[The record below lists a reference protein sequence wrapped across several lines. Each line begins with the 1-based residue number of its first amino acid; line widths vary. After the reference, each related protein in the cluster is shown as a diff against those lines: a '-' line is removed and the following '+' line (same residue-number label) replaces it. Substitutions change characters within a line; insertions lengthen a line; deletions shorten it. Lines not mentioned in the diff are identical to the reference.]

1 MTHMQLHRCRGAPPI
16 EFDTYD
22 VKDKTDAYVSIYF
35 PTTKNRRTASTI
47 YNYVKM

>member
-1 MTHMQLHRCRGAPPI
+1 MCRRNLNLSPLGR
-16 EFDTYD
+16 EYD